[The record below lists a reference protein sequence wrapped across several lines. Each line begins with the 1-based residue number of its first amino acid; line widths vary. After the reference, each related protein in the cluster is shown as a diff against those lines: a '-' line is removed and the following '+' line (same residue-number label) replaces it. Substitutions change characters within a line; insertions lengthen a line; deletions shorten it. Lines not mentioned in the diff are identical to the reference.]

1 MRQRAA
7 DFASRTL
14 VLLELLLA
22 GHGGLGR
29 QLGTVQWHAGGG
41 THATTQRQ
49 PQQPQQGQQP
59 EQTNDLSMADPS
71 KHWSAAD
78 LSMVDPSVTTE
89 AIRGS
94 SVHTDVT
101 LIGSATAGTHCAQIA
116 LAACS

>member
-89 AIRGS
+89 AIRGKQ
-94 SVHTDVT
+94 
-101 LIGSATAGTHCAQIA
+101 CAYR
-116 LAACS
+116 